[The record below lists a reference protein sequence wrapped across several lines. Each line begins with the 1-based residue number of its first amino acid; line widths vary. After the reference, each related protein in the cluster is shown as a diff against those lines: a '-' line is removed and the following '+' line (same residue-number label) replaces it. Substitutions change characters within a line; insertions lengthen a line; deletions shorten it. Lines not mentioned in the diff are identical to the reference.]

1 MRKRRIFMAITMG
14 LMLAASAWADGRG
27 KLTLDL
33 YLDWETV
40 AAPQISPDG
49 NQIVYTRRWTDKV
62 NDRFESDVWIMNADG
77 SKNRFLVKGSS
88 PQWSPDGRRIAY
100 VAPGQPQ
107 GPQIFVKWM
116 DTGDETQLTH
126 LERAPSNIEWSPD
139 GRRIAFNM
147 NVPAR
152 LEFTI
157 KMPPRD
163 RKSV

>member
-49 NQIVYTRRWTDKV
+49 NQIIYTRRWTDKV

-88 PQWSPDGRRIAY
+88 PLAHHLCRQRKDADDADDRRA
-100 VAPGQPQ
+100 
-107 GPQIFVKWM
+107 
-116 DTGDETQLTH
+116 
-126 LERAPSNIEWSPD
+126 
-139 GRRIAFNM
+139 
-147 NVPAR
+147 
-152 LEFTI
+152 
-157 KMPPRD
+157 
-163 RKSV
+163 